1 LPDEDNAYVSWEDI
15 IAAGAFVLVIG
26 ALLVGFIYGWS
37 KHMGRAEP
45 GQPHRGA
52 RTAPGSRAASLL
64 TSLIGRIVA
73 PVVVIGMVAAVV
85 MAGWPAIVSILTALA
100 AAVAAGV
107 TLLVAWLWWV
117 RRRRMRCSPDG
128 AAALG
133 RLVATL
139 SPRLRAG
146 DHEVLSVEGVWA
158 FDYPKVL
165 VLFGSDRA
173 LEQATTSGLLSQL
186 AAEVAEA
193 VRADVAFGRNRET
206 FDSSQAVWATASR
219 QAWEFVARTRR

>member
-1 LPDEDNAYVSWEDI
+1 MPDEDNAYVSSEDI

-26 ALLVGFIYGWS
+26 ALLVGYVHNWT
-37 KHMGRAEP
+37 KHMRHGEP
-45 GQPHRGA
+45 GQPHLGA
-52 RTAPGSRAASLL
+52 RTAPGSRAVSLL
-64 TSLIGRIVA
+64 MSLIGRIVA
-73 PVVVIGMVAAVV
+73 PVVVIGIVAAAV
-85 MAGWPAIVSILTALA
+85 MAGWPAIGSILTTLA

-107 TLLVAWLWWV
+107 ALFIVWVWWV
-117 RRRRMRCSPDG
+117 RRRRMRYSPDG

-139 SPRLRAG
+139 SRRLLAG
-146 DHEVLSVEGVWA
+146 EHEVVAVEGVWG

-165 VLFGSDRA
+165 VLFDSDRA

-186 AAEVAEA
+186 ASEVAEA

-206 FDSSQAVWATASR
+206 FDSSQAVWATASK